1 MQINSIIKKR
11 LTAGIVALIFFCAI
25 FSPIFAVQSEAVS
38 QSQLNAL
45 KQQQQALAEQKHGI
59 QDQADALNNK
69 VNAQTEKLKIL
80 NEKLEVTNQELE
92 NLSKQIAIY
101 TNSIAEMENQLNEY
115 QEQEQQYLK
124 RYKVRLRAMEEN
136 GKIPYFSI
144 LLGATSFEDLLSR
157 IDDIRE
163 IMEYDSDLIKDVKQA
178 QVNVKKAQ
186 TDMEA
191 EMAEQQVAYT
201 EYQDKQADLTSQ
213 QAEAAAVLATLNTKS
228 AEYAKQLA
236 SVQTLQSSISKQV
249 SNMQAQLDE
258 QKRIEAEEK
267 AAQAASSDN
276 SSSSPWYGDS
286 AGSATGQEIVD
297 YAKKFLGVSYVYGGS
312 SPSGFDCSGLVY
324 YCYRHYGYRIN
335 RTAAAQSYNGVSV
348 SSSDLQPGD
357 IVLFSDGSGSYI
369 GHCGIYVGG
378 GNFIHAPHTGD
389 VVKISSLS
397 ADYYATHYAGARRIV

>member
-1 MQINSIIKKR
+1 MQINSKIKKR
-11 LTAGIVALIFFCAI
+11 LTAGIVALIFFCAM
-25 FSPIFAVQSEAVS
+25 FSPLFTVQSEAVS
-38 QSQLNAL
+38 QSELNAL

-59 QDQADALNNK
+59 QAQADALNNK

-101 TNSIAEMENQLNEY
+101 TNSIAEMENELNEY
-115 QEQEQQYLK
+115 QEQEQKLLK
-124 RYKVRLRAMEEN
+124 RYKVRVRAMEEN

-191 EMAEQQVAYT
+191 EMAAQQDAYA

-213 QAEAAAVLATLNTKS
+213 QTEAAAVLASLNTKS

-249 SNMQAQLDE
+249 SGMQAQLDE

-267 AAQAASSDN
+267 AARTADN
-276 SSSSPWYGDS
+276 SSSWYGDS
-286 AGSATGQEIVD
+286 AGSATGQQIVD
-297 YAKKFLGVSYVYGGS
+297 YAKTFLGVSYVYGGT

-324 YCYRHYGYRIN
+324 YCYRHFGYRTN
-335 RTAAAQSYNGVSV
+335 RTAAALSYNGVSV
-348 SSSDLQPGD
+348 SSSNLQPGD
-357 IVLFSDGSGSYI
+357 VILFTDGSGSYI

-378 GNFIHAPHTGD
+378 GSFIHAPQTGD

-397 ADYYATHYAGARRIV
+397 GEYYKNHYSGARRII